1 MEFHEKMSERPL
13 GKVVSI
19 ELSAIAHATESIEAV
34 EKSIRNILPIE
45 ICDSI
50 QFTRRYL
57 KGHHNN
63 PLTILNLNIRGKD
76 ETKLIL
82 ENLFRLMDQTEKDKL
97 ILEFENFLD
106 EKENLYIRL
115 DKQEAFGGKVTF
127 TSKDPVRLKIKTE
140 VWHPTP
146 QKVREIFQRLGMSE

>member
-19 ELSAIAHATESIEAV
+19 ELSAIAHATENLEAV
-34 EKSIRNILPIE
+34 EKAMRNILPFE
-45 ICDSI
+45 IFESKQI
-50 QFTRRYL
+50 TRRYL
-57 KGHHNN
+57 KGHHGN
-63 PLTILNLNIRGKD
+63 PITTLNLKIIKKD
-76 ETKLIL
+76 ETKLML
-82 ENLFRLMDQTEKDKL
+82 ENLFRLMDQIEKEKL

-106 EKENLYIRL
+106 DKENLYMRL

-127 TSKDPVRLKIKTE
+127 ASKDPVRLKIKTE

-146 QKVREIFQRLGMSE
+146 QKVREIFDRLGMSE

>member
-1 MEFHEKMSERPL
+1 MNETPL

-19 ELSAIAHATESIEAV
+19 ELSAIAHATENLEAV
-34 EKSIRNILPIE
+34 EKAMRNILPFE
-45 ICDSI
+45 ICESK

-57 KGHHNN
+57 KGHHGN
-63 PLTILNLNIRGKD
+63 PITTLNLNIIKKD

-82 ENLFRLMDQTEKDKL
+82 ENLFRLMDQIEKEKL

-106 EKENLYIRL
+106 DKENLYIRL
-115 DKQEAFGGKVTF
+115 DKQEAFGEKFTI

-140 VWHPTP
+140 MWHPTP
-146 QKVREIFQRLGMSE
+146 QKVREIFDRLGMSE